1 MNDVTYQ
8 KGGSYD
14 YETLVALTQSFV
26 EVIRNSGA
34 NNKYRLLLISGAKT
48 DLELTCSP
56 KYKMPVDPFNKL
68 AISIHYYYPTTF
80 TVERDKD
87 LFTWIDDDGKINII
101 PPLTEWGTE
110 NQYKDMFSNFEM
122 MKKIFVDNGIPVI
135 ISEVGVLTEQ
145 RREKESIRKYLYAEY
160 SMSSS
165 YNGIMSC
172 LWDTSTGDTNYY
184 DRVNDKWYDNIIKDN
199 FKKIS
204 KGKFVNPREYYF
216 ISNKDTVSSLSP
228 EGTIRMQIGEKKPIK
243 VIFNAEVSKNYLQ
256 SSGFG
261 IASSDKNG
269 GWVGESVSASKGKKQ
284 YDGSYTYTINVSD
297 KDYNDYIQIEEWW
310 GYDYISLN
318 YLTVEFDKNY
328 TFFDYKEYKN
338 HL

>member
-1 MNDVTYQ
+1 MQFLKKTYLLNFNIKTIRFPVTWTTFMDSSNIVNSEWMKRVKEVVDWIINIDMYCILNVHHDGASGNWLSEGLKAKEKYVKLWGQIAMEFKNYDEHLIFESMNDVTYQ

-68 AISIHYYYPTTF
+68 TISIHYYYPTTF

-172 LWDTSTGDTNYY
+172 LWDTSTVDT
-184 DRVNDKWYDNIIKDN
+184 II
-199 FKKIS
+199 
-204 KGKFVNPREYYF
+204 
-216 ISNKDTVSSLSP
+216 
-228 EGTIRMQIGEKKPIK
+228 M
-243 VIFNAEVSKNYLQ
+243 
-256 SSGFG
+256 
-261 IASSDKNG
+261 
-269 GWVGESVSASKGKKQ
+269 
-284 YDGSYTYTINVSD
+284 
-297 KDYNDYIQIEEWW
+297 IE
-310 GYDYISLN
+310 
-318 YLTVEFDKNY
+318 
-328 TFFDYKEYKN
+328 
-338 HL
+338 